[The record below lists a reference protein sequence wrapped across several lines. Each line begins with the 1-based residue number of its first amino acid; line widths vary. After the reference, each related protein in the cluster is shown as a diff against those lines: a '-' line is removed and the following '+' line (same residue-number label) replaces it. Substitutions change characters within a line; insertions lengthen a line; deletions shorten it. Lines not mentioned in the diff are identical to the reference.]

1 MIPATFSNGYMNW
14 APPLLLQVQVRMDPS
29 GAEIRSVHA
38 VDLEAEELVVGT
50 KVISRGVDA

>member
-1 MIPATFSNGYMNW
+1 MNW
-14 APPLLLQVQVRMDPS
+14 APPLLQQVRMDP

-50 KVISRGVDA
+50 KVISRGVDV

>member
-1 MIPATFSNGYMNW
+1 MNW
-14 APPLLLQVQVRMDPS
+14 APPLLLQVQVRMDP